1 VHAHARGAFV
11 MLVVLGGPLKE
22 FEVDFG
28 IREAVFGIRVLGVD
42 EDGGEECDCEEFAVH
57 CVKSF

>member
-1 VHAHARGAFV
+1 

-57 CVKSF
+57 CVKSFSN